1 MFGDMEISIV
11 IILFAFG
18 FLGAFINS
26 IVGGGGLIT
35 LPALLF
41 VGLPPA
47 TAIATNKLAATLGN
61 LTSMLTFLRAGKI
74 DLKLLGPIVPL
85 VFIGSMVGA
94 FTVNFISPNLLK
106 PLIFIMLV
114 VVLIYTIIKKDWG
127 SIEKRQEM
135 TKKRKVLF
143 ISALIAIGFYD
154 GFLGPGTGSFII
166 FAFVL
171 MGFDFIQASG
181 NAKLLNFTS
190 NFAALIMFL
199 FLDAVNY
206 SYGLIMGV
214 AMIMGA
220 FAGAKFALGRGTKYV
235 RIIFIVVT
243 SLLILKNGYD
253 LFMEKI
259 H

>member
-1 MFGDMEISIV
+1 MFGDLDISLV
-11 IILFAFG
+11 IILIVFG
-18 FLGAFINS
+18 FLGAFLNS

-74 DLKLLGPIVPL
+74 DFKLLRPIIPL
-85 VFIGSMVGA
+85 VFIGSMLGA
-94 FTVNFISPNLLK
+94 ITVNYISPNLLK

-114 VVLIYTIIKKDWG
+114 IVLIYTIVNKEWG
-127 SIEKRQEM
+127 NIENRRVI
-135 TKKRKVLF
+135 TKKNKIILIAV
-143 ISALIAIGFYD
+143 LIAIGFYD

-166 FAFVL
+166 FAFII
-171 MGFDFIQASG
+171 MGFDFIKASG

-199 FLDAVNY
+199 FLGTVNF
-206 SYGLIMGV
+206 SYGIIMGLS
-214 AMIMGA
+214 MIVGA
-220 FAGAKFALGRGTKYV
+220 FAGAKFALGRGNAYV
-235 RIIFIVVT
+235 RIIFILVT

-253 LFMEKI
+253 FFWG
-259 H
+259 